1 MLQLLVNCFS
11 CKESNTL
18 SNDMPIKQKETS
30 PKEQNE
36 KIEISPSVKEKPL
49 EFHCVQNS
57 KNELNEHNISSN
69 ATSNKSI
76 VMIRIKENSKQDPLK
91 AKRKILLDE
100 CF

>member
-36 KIEISPSVKEKPL
+36 KIEISPSVKEKHL

-69 ATSNKSI
+69 ATSNNSI
-76 VMIRIKENSKQDPLK
+76 VMIRIKESSKQDPLK